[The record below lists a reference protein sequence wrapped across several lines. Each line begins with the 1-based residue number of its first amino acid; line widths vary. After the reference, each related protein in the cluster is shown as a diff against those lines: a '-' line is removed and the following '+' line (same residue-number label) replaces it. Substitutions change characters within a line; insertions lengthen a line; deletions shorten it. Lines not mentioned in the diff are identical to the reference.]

1 MPTPP
6 PQKPGK
12 PGQAGGQDLS
22 SPSARSVVLELASW
36 REWPRWRKLTAAL
49 VLGTFVVLGAMA
61 GLLLAYMQDLPMLP
75 GPDNLSASLATKI
88 YDINGQLI
96 TQLSTENRTI
106 IHLDQTPPNLVNAL
120 IALED
125 RRFWTHWGVDPEG
138 ILRAAVV
145 DLKTGHLTE
154 GASTLT
160 QQLAKNLFLTR
171 ERSFSRKIKEML
183 FAFQIERHFTKQEIL
198 EMYLNQVYFG
208 NGAYGVEAA
217 ARTYFGKHAS
227 ELTLS
232 ECAMLAGIP
241 RSPNE
246 NNPINDPKQALF
258 RRDTA
263 LHAML
268 EEGMIKQPEYAAAM
282 AEPITLFRA
291 DPAVAAYFVDYVRQQ
306 LEASYGANAVYK
318 GGLSVYTTLDLRL
331 QDFAQ
336 RAAERGARAAELKAA
351 PFLTNEFGL
360 AQKPLLQTS
369 FLAMD
374 PRNGHILAMVGGR
387 DFQGSQFNRAVQARR
402 QAGSAF
408 KPFIYT
414 AAIENGFT
422 AADTIDDEPVVYPDV
437 DGKVWKPENFDEQFK
452 GRVTLRH
459 ALYESR
465 NVVAVKL
472 LDKVGIFNAV
482 NTAYK
487 MGITSKLNRN
497 LSLALGTS
505 EVSLLEM
512 VNAFCPLANQGVRVE
527 PMAILSVRDA
537 SGKVLEENAPKAV
550 EVLQP
555 PVAYVVTNML
565 QDVIDR
571 GTASNLRTDKLFT
584 RIAAGKTGTT
594 SDFSDAWFIGYTPDL
609 VAGCWFGYDERR
621 RIGRLLTG
629 GAIAAPVWADFMNHA
644 LLGTP
649 DLPFPVPPGVK
660 FSTICAETGQPPD
673 KNCRRTIDEAF
684 VDGTDIQPVDEGAQ
698 APDIGDFYEND
709 LKGVSGAVHGQTPSA
724 GVANPLS
731 APAKVGNGVGGYN
744 SDGSMGF

>member
-1 MPTPP
+1 L
-6 PQKPGK
+6 
-12 PGQAGGQDLS
+12 A
-22 SPSARSVVLELASW
+22 AAVL
-36 REWPRWRKLTAAL
+36 
-49 VLGTFVVLGAMA
+49 LGVFMGLGAMA
-61 GLLLAYMQDLPMLP
+61 GLLLAYMQDLPVLP
-75 GPDNLSASLATKI
+75 GPDNLSPSLATKI

-96 TQLSTENRTI
+96 TQLSIENRTL
-106 IHLDQTPPNLVNAL
+106 IHLDQTPKNLVNAL

-125 RRFWTHWGVDPEG
+125 RRFWSHWGVDPQG
-138 ILRAAVV
+138 ILRAALV

-171 ERSFSRKIKEML
+171 ERSFSRKVKEML
-183 FAFQIERHFTKQEIL
+183 LAFQIERHFTKQEIL

-232 ECAMLAGIP
+232 ECAVLAGIP
-241 RSPNE
+241 RSPNS
-246 NNPINDPKQALF
+246 NNPINDLKQAKF

-268 EEGMIKQPEYAAAM
+268 EESMIDQQDYTLAL
-282 AEPITLFRA
+282 AEPITVFRA

-306 LEASYGANAVYK
+306 LETTYGANAVYK

-336 RAAERGARAAELKAA
+336 VASEQGARAVEAKAA
-351 PFLTNEFGL
+351 PYLEDQFGL
-360 AQKPLLQTS
+360 ASKPQLQLA

-374 PRNGHILAMVGGR
+374 PRDGHILAMVGGR
-387 DFQGSQFNRAVQARR
+387 DFQNSQFNRAVQAKR
-402 QAGSAF
+402 QAGSSF

-422 AADTIDDEPVVYPDV
+422 AADTIDDLPVVYQDSE
-437 DGKVWKPENFDEQFK
+437 GKEWKPENFDSKFE

-459 ALYESR
+459 GLAESR

-472 LDKVGIFNAV
+472 LEKVGIFNAV

-505 EVSLLEM
+505 EVTLLEM
-512 VNAFCPLANQGVRVE
+512 VNGFCPLANGGVRVE

-537 SGKVLEENAPKAV
+537 NGKLLEENPPKAE
-550 EVLQP
+550 EVLKP
-555 PVAYVVTNML
+555 AVAYVVTSML

-571 GTASNLRTDKLFT
+571 GTASNLRTQGLFT

-594 SDFSDAWFIGYTPDL
+594 SDFSDAWFIGYTPEL

-629 GAIAAPVWADFMNHA
+629 GAIAAPVWADFMMHA
-644 LLGTP
+644 LQGTP
-649 DLPFPVPPGVK
+649 DRPFPVPPGVK

-673 KNCRRTIDEAF
+673 KNCRRSIDEAF
-684 VDGTDIQPVDEGAQ
+684 VDGTGMQPVEDGTP
-698 APDIGDFYEND
+698 APNLGDFYEND
-709 LKGVSGAVHGQTPSA
+709 LKGANTAAAPLSA
-724 GVANPLS
+724 AAAAPLS
-731 APAKVGNGVGGYN
+731 APAGVSPSATTRPASGAGGYN
-744 SDGSMGF
+744 SDGSNGF

>member
-1 MPTPP
+1 MPPAPP
-6 PQKPGK
+6 
-12 PGQAGGQDLS
+12 
-22 SPSARSVVLELASW
+22 LELASW
-36 REWPRWRKLTAAL
+36 MEWPRWRKVAAAL
-49 VLGTFVVLGAMA
+49 VLGAFVGLGALT
-61 GLLLAYMQDLPMLP
+61 GLLLAYMQDLPVLP
-75 GPDNLSASLATKI
+75 GPDNLSPSLATKI

-96 TQLSTENRTI
+96 TQLSTENRTLI
-106 IHLDQTPPNLVNAL
+106 RLDQTPKNLVNAL

-125 RRFWTHWGVDPEG
+125 RRFWSHWGIDPEG
-138 ILRAAVV
+138 ILRAALV

-227 ELTLS
+227 DLTLG
-232 ECAMLAGIP
+232 ECAVLAGIP
-241 RSPNE
+241 RSPNT
-246 NNPINDPKQALF
+246 NNPINDPKQAQF

-263 LHAML
+263 LKAML
-268 EEGMIKQPEYAAAM
+268 DEGMINQQDYAAAL

-306 LEASYGANAVYK
+306 LEATYGANAVYK

-331 QDFAQ
+331 QDYAQ
-336 RAAERGARAAELKAA
+336 GAAERGARAAELKAA
-351 PFLTNEFGL
+351 PFLRNEFGL
-360 AQKPLLQTS
+360 AQKPVLQTS

-387 DFQGSQFNRAVQARR
+387 DFQSSQFNRAVQARR

-422 AADTIDDEPVVYPDV
+422 AADTIDDLPVVYTD
-437 DGKVWKPENFDEQFK
+437 DEGKVWKPENFDNKFA
-452 GRVTLRH
+452 GRVTLRR

-472 LDKVGIFNAV
+472 LDKIGIFNAV

-487 MGITSKLNRN
+487 MGITSKLTRN

-512 VNAFCPLANQGVRVE
+512 VNGFCPLANQGVRVE
-527 PMAILSVRDA
+527 PMAILSVRD
-537 SGKVLEENAPKAV
+537 SNGKVLEENAPKAE
-550 EVLQP
+550 EVLKP
-555 PVAYVVTNML
+555 AVAYVVTNML

-571 GTASNLRTDKLFT
+571 GTASNLRTDKIFT

-644 LLGTP
+644 LQNTP
-649 DLPFPVPPGVK
+649 DAPFPVPTGVK
-660 FSTICAETGQPPD
+660 FSTICADSGQPPD
-673 KNCRRTIDEAF
+673 ANCKRTIDEAF
-684 VDGTDIQPVDEGAQ
+684 VDDGTDIQPVEEGTQ
-698 APDIGDFYEND
+698 VPNIGDFYEND
-709 LKGVSGAVHGQTPSA
+709 LKGLSKGAAPLTASA
-724 GVANPLS
+724 RAGTATSISPPTR
-731 APAKVGNGVGGYN
+731 AGNGAGGYN

>member
-1 MPTPP
+1 MSA
-6 PQKPGK
+6 KPV
-12 PGQAGGQDLS
+12 ALD
-22 SPSARSVVLELASW
+22 LASW
-36 REWPRWRKLTAAL
+36 REWPRWRKLAAAF
-49 VLGTFVVLGAMA
+49 VLGAFVVLGATA

-125 RRFWTHWGVDPEG
+125 RHFWTHWGVDPEG

-232 ECAMLAGIP
+232 ECAMIAGIP

-268 EEGMIKQPEYAAAM
+268 EDGMINQEDYAAAL

-306 LEASYGANAVYK
+306 LEATYGANAVYK

-336 RAAERGARAAELKAA
+336 RAAERGAHAAELKAA

-437 DGKVWKPENFDEQFK
+437 DGKVWKPENFDQQFK

-537 SGKVLEENAPKAV
+537 TGKVLEENSPKAE
-550 EVLQP
+550 EVLQ
-555 PVAYVVTNML
+555 
-565 QDVIDR
+565 
-571 GTASNLRTDKLFT
+571 
-584 RIAAGKTGTT
+584 
-594 SDFSDAWFIGYTPDL
+594 
-609 VAGCWFGYDERR
+609 
-621 RIGRLLTG
+621 
-629 GAIAAPVWADFMNHA
+629 
-644 LLGTP
+644 
-649 DLPFPVPPGVK
+649 
-660 FSTICAETGQPPD
+660 
-673 KNCRRTIDEAF
+673 
-684 VDGTDIQPVDEGAQ
+684 
-698 APDIGDFYEND
+698 
-709 LKGVSGAVHGQTPSA
+709 
-724 GVANPLS
+724 
-731 APAKVGNGVGGYN
+731 
-744 SDGSMGF
+744 

>member
-1 MPTPP
+1 VPP
-6 PQKPGK
+6 STKST
-12 PGQAGGQDLS
+12 A
-22 SPSARSVVLELASW
+22 LELASW
-36 REWPRWRKLTAAL
+36 REWSRLRKLAAAL
-49 VLGTFVVLGAMA
+49 VLGAFIVLGALA

-75 GPDNLSASLATKI
+75 GPDNLSGSLATKI

-306 LEASYGANAVYK
+306 LETTYGANAVYK

-360 AQKPLLQTS
+360 GQKPLLQTA

-422 AADTIDDEPVVYPDV
+422 AADSIDDEPVVYPDV
-437 DGKVWKPENFDEQFK
+437 DGKVWKPENFDQQFK

-537 SGKVLEENAPKAV
+537 TGKVLEENAPKAV

-555 PVAYVVTNML
+555 PVAYVVTSML

-594 SDFSDAWFIGYTPDL
+594 SDFSDAWFIGYTPGL

-684 VDGTDIQPVDEGAQ
+684 VDGTDIQPVDEGTQ
-698 APDIGDFYEND
+698 APNIGDFYEND
-709 LKGVSGAVHGQTPSA
+709 LKGVAGAAPAVSPAA
-724 GVANPLS
+724 GAANPLS